1 VLPRVVRGAMQ
12 HGAGEVDASEFTRC
26 GLTHE
31 YGASCS
37 CAQQHG
43 VGEFRDSILEHQ
55 TCVGVGPS
63 SDVVQFLHTDWNT
76 TKWTSD
82 IGILCSDEGSIAVKE
97 AECIQVAAID
107 RVERGLQFFDW

>member
-1 VLPRVVRGAMQ
+1 MQ
-12 HGAGEVDASEFTRC
+12 HGAGEVDASEFTRG

-55 TCVGVGPS
+55 TCVGVGPAG
-63 SDVVQFLHTDWNT
+63 DVVQFLYADRNT
-76 TKWTSD
+76 AKRTSD
-82 IGILCSDEGSIAVKE
+82 IGILCSDEGSIAIKE